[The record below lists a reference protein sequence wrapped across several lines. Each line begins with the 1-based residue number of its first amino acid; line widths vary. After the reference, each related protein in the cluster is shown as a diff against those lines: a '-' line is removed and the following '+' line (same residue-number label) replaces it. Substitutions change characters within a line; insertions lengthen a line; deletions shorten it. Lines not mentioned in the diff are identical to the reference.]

1 VRIVDLARRLIRLA
15 GLTPGSDIAIEY
27 TGRRPGEKLTERLST
42 DPMAL
47 TRNPQI
53 FEARLGHPTAYVV
66 LDSVADLED
75 AARDGNQAEVRR
87 LLSGLANAPIG
98 LETEASAPDF
108 EPQWS

>member
-1 VRIVDLARRLIRLA
+1 
-15 GLTPGSDIAIEY
+15 
-27 TGRRPGEKLTERLST
+27 
-42 DPMAL
+42 MAL

-75 AARDGNQAEVRR
+75 AARDGNQDEVRR
-87 LLSGLANAPIG
+87 LLAHLTNAAIG
-98 LETEASAPDF
+98 LEPEVNVADF